1 MKRLF
6 VVGLGPGGRDGMT
19 LEAKKAL
26 EQSEVICGYTAYAD
40 LIREDYPEK
49 EYLVS
54 GMTKEV
60 ERCHMALL
68 AAQDGKTT
76 AMICS
81 GDAGVYGMAGLVLSL
96 AEKYPE
102 TEVVI
107 VAGVTAALSGAAR
120 LGAPL
125 MNDFA
130 VISLSD
136 LLTPKDVIEKRLR
149 AAAAGDFSICLYNP
163 SSKKRADYLSWA
175 CRIVSEYYAPDTP
188 CGWVRMIGRQDEEKK
203 TCTLQELTKEQVDM
217 FTTVFI
223 GSSRT
228 SFQNGLLVTKRGYE
242 KRVAVNRAGGKEKL
256 RILLFGG
263 TTEGRE
269 LAQRLLTLPVIFKVS
284 VATPY
289 GEELLQDLP
298 QATIL
303 AGRMDRTQMEQE
315 MEKGYDLVIDATHPY
330 AAEVSENIRQAA
342 QQEQIR
348 LLRVCRR
355 ASKVGSDCYWV
366 QDAKEAAGL
375 LQTLSGNILLTT
387 GSKELVAFEGVEK
400 ERLYVRVLPSKEALD
415 LCEKAQIPHSHI
427 LALQGPFTTAL
438 NIALMEQY
446 HIGILVTKDGGKK
459 GGFLEKQEAARLQKA
474 ALVVIGRPT
483 QEEGYS
489 VEEAWN
495 LVLESLYAKGGA
507 GGYAQVE
514 DNAASGRAKLSTAVE
529 QEQHVYGTKG
539 GAVE

>member
-68 AAQDGKTT
+68 AAQGGKTT

-163 SSKKRADYLSWA
+163 SSKKRTDHLRRT
-175 CRIVSEYYAPDTP
+175 CDILLEIVPPETV
-188 CGWVRMIGRQDEEKK
+188 CGLVRSIGREGES
-203 TCTLQELTKEQVDM
+203 CTLTTLGELGV
-217 FTTVFI
+217 
-223 GSSRT
+223 
-228 SFQNGLLVTKRGYE
+228 
-242 KRVAVNRAGGKEKL
+242 
-256 RILLFGG
+256 
-263 TTEGRE
+263 
-269 LAQRLLTLPVIFKVS
+269 P
-284 VATPY
+284 
-289 GEELLQDLP
+289 
-298 QATIL
+298 
-303 AGRMDRTQMEQE
+303 
-315 MEKGYDLVIDATHPY
+315 
-330 AAEVSENIRQAA
+330 
-342 QQEQIR
+342 
-348 LLRVCRR
+348 
-355 ASKVGSDCYWV
+355 DC
-366 QDAKEAAGL
+366 
-375 LQTLSGNILLTT
+375 I
-387 GSKELVAFEGVEK
+387 
-400 ERLYVRVLPSKEALD
+400 RVL
-415 LCEKAQIPHSHI
+415 C
-427 LALQGPFTTAL
+427 T
-438 NIALMEQY
+438 
-446 HIGILVTKDGGKK
+446 
-459 GGFLEKQEAARLQKA
+459 
-474 ALVVIGRPT
+474 
-483 QEEGYS
+483 
-489 VEEAWN
+489 
-495 LVLESLYAKGGA
+495 
-507 GGYAQVE
+507 GYA
-514 DNAASGRAKLSTAVE
+514 LWL
-529 QEQHVYGTKG
+529 
-539 GAVE
+539 GADDRKTG